1 MNNSETRERIE
12 RLRKEIEEHNRRYYI
27 LNQPV
32 ISDFEY
38 DLLLNE
44 LTTLEK
50 KFPEYATKDSPTHH
64 VGSDLTREFR
74 QYDHKYPMLSLG
86 NTYNFEELDDFDQRI
101 IKAIGNKV
109 EYVCELKFDGASISI
124 TYNRGIITRAL
135 TRGDGTRGDDVLDN
149 IRTIKN
155 IPVKISNPSIPDEF
169 IMRGEILM
177 PRDVFK
183 SLNEQREKEGLN
195 LFANPRNAASGTLK
209 TLDPAVVASRK
220 LVCMFYFLLGE
231 NLPYDTHYGN
241 LMKAA
246 EWGFTVADSIR
257 VCKNIEEV
265 KEYIDSWE
273 QRRDSLPY
281 DTDGVVI
288 KVNSLAQQNE
298 LGFTAKSP
306 RWAIAYKYKAE
317 QSVTR
322 LNSVSFQV
330 GRTGTVTPVAN
341 LEPVFLAG
349 TTVKRASLHNADQ
362 IFLLDLHL
370 HDMVYVEKGG
380 EIIPKIVGVDIS
392 SRNEKSEAVKFIE
405 NCPECGTPL
414 VRNEGEANHYCP
426 NYLHCPPQIKG
437 RIEHF
442 ISRKAMNIEGLGEE
456 TIDLLFNKGLI
467 RNIADLYDL
476 SAGQLIPLE
485 RMGEKSAGNII
496 RSIKDSVNVPYHR
509 VLFAL
514 GIRHVGETVAR
525 TLALRF
531 PSIDDLISATGENLT
546 MVREIGPRI
555 AASIVNYFSDSE
567 NLEIIRRLKEAGIRL
582 SGEAEK
588 EKSTGASLTGKV
600 IVISGIFNRHSRDEY
615 KEIIE
620 NNGGK
625 YSSSISGNTS
635 FILAGEKMGP
645 SKREKAAELGIPLLS
660 EEEFLKIIGEE

>member
-620 NNGGK
+620 KNGGK